1 MNDDTPLKSAKRLTG
16 EEVELLLST
25 IRDYTDQLR
34 NGIDAMDVTKLRY
47 FSFLA
52 MALVLGPFLMVVVS
66 LSDIG
71 RRGMES
77 EYFIYVTTAV
87 AVGAAF
93 AVAAAVLYTH
103 RFRRSVHTI
112 RRCAGILEVLVRRA
126 SQLKDRRNFDFSQKI
141 YVDIGLADAE
151 SVLEQA
157 RRSLRGALPRVF
169 AASRDEDPHFAFP
182 L

>member
-1 MNDDTPLKSAKRLTG
+1 MNDDTPIKSAKRLTG
-16 EEVELLLST
+16 EEVELLLRS

-34 NGIDAMDVTKLRY
+34 HGVDAMDVTKLRY

-52 MALVLGPFLMVVVS
+52 TALVLGPFLMVVIS

-71 RRGMES
+71 RRGIES
-77 EYFIYVTTAV
+77 DYFIYVASAV
-87 AVGAAF
+87 AAGAAF
-93 AVAAAVLYTH
+93 AVVAAVLYTH

-112 RRCAGILEVLVRRA
+112 RRCAGILEVLTRRA

-151 SVLEQA
+151 AMLEQA
-157 RRSLRGALPRVF
+157 RRSLKGPLPRVF
-169 AASRDEDPHFAFP
+169 APGSDEDNSFAFHV
-182 L
+182 